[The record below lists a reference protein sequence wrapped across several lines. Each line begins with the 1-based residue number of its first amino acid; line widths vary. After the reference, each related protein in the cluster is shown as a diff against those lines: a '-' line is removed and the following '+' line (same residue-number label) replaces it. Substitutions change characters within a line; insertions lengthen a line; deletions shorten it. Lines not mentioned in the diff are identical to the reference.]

1 MSWCKKK
8 GKKSQHVCISYILAA
23 RTPLLREFTLLE
35 NRNTGKSVKII
46 DRVQASWKRLVP
58 GFWLPDETTA
68 ELLAMPNYTVG
79 AACEKVFHR
88 WLDGGDDIKMPR
100 TWNTVIEVM
109 EKILSNARLG
119 REIREVLNG
128 Q

>member
-1 MSWCKKK
+1 M
-8 GKKSQHVCISYILAA
+8 
-23 RTPLLREFTLLE
+23 LE
-35 NRNTGKSVKII
+35 NRNTKKSVRVIN
-46 DRVQASWKRLVP
+46 RVQADWKRLVP

-79 AACEKVFHR
+79 AACEEVFRR
-88 WLDGGDDIKMPR
+88 WLNGGDELLTPR

-109 EKILSNARLG
+109 EKILSNAKLG
-119 REIREVLNG
+119 REIRAVLNG